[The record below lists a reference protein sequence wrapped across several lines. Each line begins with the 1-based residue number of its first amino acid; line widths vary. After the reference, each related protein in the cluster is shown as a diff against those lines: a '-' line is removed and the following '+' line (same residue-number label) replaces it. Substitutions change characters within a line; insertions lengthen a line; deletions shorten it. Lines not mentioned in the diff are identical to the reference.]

1 MSENQN
7 EIISN
12 STNSL
17 INLSTKDISSN
28 LTSEKNLI
36 TINSTPYEFKD
47 EPIQIVLVSDG
58 RLETTAEAINILY
71 SLKNQKLCIL
81 SINGQSSTGKS
92 TLANKIIDKD
102 NQGFT
107 VKEKTQGIWIWGNPI
122 TLNNGAKLLILDCQ
136 GLNKNEADEISEKL
150 YILNILL
157 STYIVYNTE
166 GELTNEKIKD
176 FIYFTD
182 MSKKIKVQEG
192 ENNDNLN
199 NTNNLRKYLPKLF
212 FVNNTESSE
221 KMKDIIEKN
230 SDCETIFKLFEN
242 RDYINYDNFKDLV
255 EKIKSEMKFKT
266 IKQNIMDG
274 YSLFGLLQNYIDFIN
289 NGEVPVI
296 KSALENILLSKAK
309 NESELI
315 FEDFKN
321 KFSKKL
327 EYPMSITDIY
337 KIYLELQLKSTD
349 KFCKK
354 VEKYLTPTQTGEYI
368 QKIFKDMEKELESSL
383 ETNKDYYT
391 EWFDMEY
398 KELEDVM
405 NKINFESNTK
415 SFISTYTSTLQTC
428 LIKFSNI
435 PNTDFC
441 KNLLM
446 TLSKIFQN
454 FVIDKLNKMAEKI
467 NDMNE
472 NYSKESNNNIENL
485 NNEIKNLNEQI
496 DKNRK
501 LLEETNKEK
510 SELNKNFLE
519 IENKYEKLNRESKA
533 KEKEYENNLKIEVQK
548 FQKMEAYYNSQIKEK
563 EQKIINLESKIEN
576 LNHEI
581 LDSEK
586 QSVKED
592 ELNSQN
598 NNNPSESQTVK
609 NEDGREKSMVSDEQ
623 TSNLKNLFKNMQTT
637 FMELKIKVDKI
648 DKENENIFKSQNLE
662 NYTIIFEEKLN
673 TCITEVKTFFEK
685 QIKELNENYEK
696 DLNKIKN
703 ENSDL
708 NVELTKMKIE
718 ANEKAKLNEVNET
731 KLEESIKQISQL
743 KEISKSKDSLI
754 ANQNDS
760 LKMYSKKIN
769 EFKKMK
775 EDLELSLAKNIYNF
789 KMKEDEYESLFMVLD
804 GIISKKKEKYEH
816 NFNKLSPDVQTMLE
830 TLAKQFKFFK

>member
-12 STNSL
+12 SENSL
-17 INLSTKDISSN
+17 INLSYKDISSN
-28 LTSEKNLI
+28 LASDKNLI
-36 TINSTPYEFKD
+36 AINNTPYEFKD
-47 EPIQIVLVSDG
+47 EPIQVVLVSEG

-81 SINGQSSTGKS
+81 SINGPSSTGKS
-92 TLANKIIDKD
+92 TLANKIIDKN

-136 GLNKNEADEISEKL
+136 GLNKSEADEISEKL

-182 MSKKIKVQEG
+182 ISKKIKVQEG
-192 ENNDNLN
+192 ENNDSLN
-199 NTNNLRKYLPKLF
+199 NTTNLKKYLPNLF
-212 FVNNTESSE
+212 FVNNIESSE
-221 KMKDIIEKN
+221 KMKEIIEKN
-230 SDCETIFKLFEN
+230 SDCETLCKLFEN
-242 RDYINYDNFKDLV
+242 RDFINYNNYKDLV

-309 NESELI
+309 NESEFI
-315 FEDFKN
+315 FEGFKN
-321 KFSKKL
+321 KFSKKM

-337 KIYLELQLKSTD
+337 KIYFDLQSQSID

-368 QKIFKDMEKELESSL
+368 QKLFKDMEKELESSL

-405 NKINFESNTK
+405 RKINFESNAKINT
-415 SFISTYTSTLQTC
+415 FISTYTSTLQTC

-454 FVIDKLNKMAEKI
+454 FVFDKLNKMGEKI
-467 NDMNE
+467 SNMNE
-472 NYSKESNNNIENL
+472 NISQESSISIESL

-496 DKNRK
+496 DNNRK
-501 LLEETNKEK
+501 LLEDTNKEK

-519 IENKYEKLNRESKA
+519 MENKFEKLNRESKA

-548 FQKMEAYYNSQIKEK
+548 YEKMETYYNSQIKEK
-563 EQKIINLESKIEN
+563 EQKISNLESKIEE
-576 LNHEI
+576 LNHQI

-586 QSVKED
+586 PSMKEN

-598 NNNPSESQTVK
+598 DNNPSESQTVK
-609 NEDGREKSMVSDEQ
+609 NEEGKEKSIASDEQ
-623 TSNLKNLFKNMQTT
+623 TSNLQNLFKNMQTT
-637 FMELKIKVDKI
+637 FMDLKIKVDKI
-648 DKENENIFKSQNLE
+648 EKENENIFKSQNLD
-662 NYTIIFEEKLN
+662 NYTTIFEEKLN
-673 TCITEVKTFFEK
+673 TCIAEVKTFFEK
-685 QIKELNENYEK
+685 QLKALNENYEK

-703 ENSDL
+703 ENSEL
-708 NVELTKMKIE
+708 NMELTKRKIE
-718 ANEKAKLNEVNET
+718 VNEKTKLNEVNEA
-731 KLEESIKQISQL
+731 KLEESVQQINQL

-754 ANQNDS
+754 ADQKNS
-760 LKMYSKKIN
+760 IKMYSKKIN
-769 EFKKMK
+769 EFKKTK

-789 KMKEDEYESLFMVLD
+789 KMKEDEYET
-804 GIISKKKEKYEH
+804 
-816 NFNKLSPDVQTMLE
+816 NKFVNDCLKSDR
-830 TLAKQFKFFK
+830 FR